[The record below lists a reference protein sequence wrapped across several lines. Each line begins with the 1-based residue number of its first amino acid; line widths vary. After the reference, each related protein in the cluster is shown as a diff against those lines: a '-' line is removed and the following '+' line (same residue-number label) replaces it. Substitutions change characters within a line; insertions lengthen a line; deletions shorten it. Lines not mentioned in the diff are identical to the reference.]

1 MLCHMVTRDNLC
13 ANLKSKFKGLLGI
26 LISKSYYDYSK
37 KKKKKDLNLSQTYLC
52 KEDFAHGI
60 SKTVFSGIPS
70 SGMTKCST
78 VFLQRT
84 VPCAKI
90 HN

>member
-13 ANLKSKFKGLLGI
+13 ANFGKSKFKGLLGI
-26 LISKSYYDYSK
+26 LIRKSHYDYS

-52 KEDFAHGI
+52 KEDFAHSI

-70 SGMTKCST
+70 LGMTKCST